1 VFKPCL
7 KEVVRTEVMKLLDG
21 VINYPI
27 SDGQQVSLEQVVPK
41 KSGVT
46 VITNED
52 NELVLTPVQ
61 IG

>member
-1 VFKPCL
+1 
-7 KEVVRTEVMKLLDG
+7 MKLLDG
-21 VINYPI
+21 VINYSI
-27 SDGQQVSLEQVVPK
+27 SDSQQVSQVQVVPK